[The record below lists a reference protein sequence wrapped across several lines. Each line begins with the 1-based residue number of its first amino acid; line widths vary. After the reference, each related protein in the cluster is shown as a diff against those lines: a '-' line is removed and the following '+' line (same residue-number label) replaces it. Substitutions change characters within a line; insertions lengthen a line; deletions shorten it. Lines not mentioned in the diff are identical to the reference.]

1 LTAAAAEPTMAA
13 YGLRDRSPYQEDQVV
28 SQLTLPAP
36 PQVLLL
42 PAPSKIHYPALHEA
56 VIEFGRKNPAA
67 VPVRTIQA
75 GGFFRRAIS
84 TARIG
89 DGSKV
94 NWVFSELGGD
104 SNRYDG
110 KTTQGPTTPAIY
122 LSTDTDAAHAEGLH
136 YSDRQKYARPA
147 IDLEDL
153 RANAAKWI
161 PSKTIV
167 TFMTT
172 ADVRLADFRMDS
184 PEGMAFLKLLN
195 ADAAVKAAL
204 KKTPYGHILQAAQ
217 ALDDYSVSRALAYI
231 ADKVIG
237 ADGVTWNTARI
248 SRNADRFSDNATL
261 TGASKQPLAKLRPLF
276 AQEYYEVGGKLVY
289 IVKPLDLNI
298 NPDDFGMF
306 PEGERVDSLP
316 P

>member
-1 LTAAAAEPTMAA
+1 M
-13 YGLRDRSPYQEDQVV
+13 

-36 PQVLLL
+36 PKVLLL
-42 PAPSKIHYPALHEA
+42 PPPSKIHHPALHEA
-56 VIEFGRKNPAA
+56 VIDFGRRNAAA
-67 VPVRTIQA
+67 VPVKTIKA

-94 NWVFSELGGD
+94 NWVFSEPGGD

-110 KTTQGPTTPAIY
+110 KTTQGNTTPAIY

-136 YSDRQKYARPA
+136 YSDRQQYAKPA
-147 IDLEDL
+147 IDLEEL
-153 RANAAKWI
+153 RKNAGKWI

-184 PEGMAFLKLLN
+184 PEGMAFFKLLN
-195 ADAAVKAAL
+195 ADAAVRAAL
-204 KKTPYGHILQAAQ
+204 KKSPYGHILQAAQ

-231 ADKVIG
+231 ADKLIG

-248 SRNADRFSDNATL
+248 SRHADRFSDNATL
-261 TGASKQPLAKLRPLF
+261 TGESKRPLAKLRPLF

-289 IVKPLDLNI
+289 VVKPLDPTI
-298 NPDDFGMF
+298 NPDDYGMF
-306 PEGERVDSLP
+306 PEGERVAAAP
-316 P
+316 A